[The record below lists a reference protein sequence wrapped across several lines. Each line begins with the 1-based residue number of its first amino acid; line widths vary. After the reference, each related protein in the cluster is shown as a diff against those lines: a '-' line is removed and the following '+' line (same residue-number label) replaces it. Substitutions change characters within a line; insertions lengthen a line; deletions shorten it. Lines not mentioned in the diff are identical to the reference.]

1 MSEYSP
7 DRWVVVK
14 IVTPKERLYKVFA
27 CWYGGYAGSDSW
39 KLNSGITRATFQN
52 DCYEFDGHSGSVYT
66 CRKGAYGTNGYGGG
80 VLGGFIDKA
89 ASQGAT
95 IEIMPE
101 DTDWTALDYDPLQ
114 QWLQKGQEPQV

>member
-1 MSEYSP
+1 MSDYHP
-7 DRWVVVK
+7 DKWVVVK
-14 IVTPKERLYKVFA
+14 ITGPEIKLYKVFA

-52 DCYEFDGHSGSVYT
+52 GCYEFDGHSGSVYT

-80 VLGGFIDKA
+80 VLGGFIEKSA
-89 ASQGAT
+89 ANGHT